1 MGRHEV
7 GFIENTVKTP
17 IGNDQEGCLFEARF
31 AINKVR
37 LFSSMTQEATFFN
50 KEIQG
55 ESDIWN
61 LNLWTNSHV
70 KCGNKI
76 VVGLK

>member
-37 LFSSMTQEATFFN
+37 KGSGLFSTMTQEVELFN
-50 KEIQG
+50 KEI
-55 ESDIWN
+55 
-61 LNLWTNSHV
+61 
-70 KCGNKI
+70 
-76 VVGLK
+76 